1 MVKGNYN
8 ESAKPTEAK
17 EKNSFSYSFSY
28 ETSEPERNVN
38 LIKENKSVDFKKGV
52 IYFDGK

>member
-17 EKNSFSYSFSY
+17 EKNSSGYSFSY